1 MNIGILGGG
10 QLGRMIAMAGA
21 RLGCRFRVLDP
32 ADDAP
37 AARFAEHVCAPYDDP
52 RAVERF
58 ADGLDVVTY
67 EFENIP
73 PETLVQIHQTGIPVF
88 PPFTAL
94 VLGQDRISEK
104 NYFKEL
110 GIATPAY
117 VPVNSPEGILEGVRR
132 DVGLPAV
139 LKSRNYGYDGKG
151 QRVVFSEE
159 DVEAAWQE
167 VKRHSILEAA
177 VPFDRELSVI
187 AVRSRDGQVLFYPLV
202 ENRHKGGILRK
213 SIAPAPNASEELQSA
228 AREIAMKILNALDY
242 VGVLAV
248 ELFEVDGR
256 LLANEMA
263 PRVHNSGHWTIEG
276 AQTSQFENHLRAV
289 AGLPL
294 GSTELVAPCVMVN
307 LIGSIPPV
315 DEILAVAGASLH
327 LYDKA
332 PKPGR
337 KLGHVTI
344 RGAPGVDLEESAER
358 IEALLK

>member
-21 RLGCRFRVLDP
+21 RLGCRFRVLEP

-73 PETLVQIHQTGIPVF
+73 PETLVQIHQTGVPVH

-117 VPVNSPEGILEGVRR
+117 VPVNSPEGILDGVRY

-151 QRVVFSEE
+151 QRVIFAEE
-159 DVEAAWQE
+159 DVEPAWRA

-187 AVRSRDGQVLFYPLV
+187 AVRGGDGKVLFYPVV

-213 SIAPAPNASEELQSA
+213 SIAPAPDLSEELQSA
-228 AREIAMKILNALDY
+228 AREIATKLLNALDY

-248 ELFEVDGR
+248 ELFEVEGK

-276 AQTSQFENHLRAV
+276 AQTSQFENHVRAV

-294 GSTELVAPCVMVN
+294 GSTDLVAPCAMVN
-307 LIGSIPPV
+307 LIGSIPPAEEV
-315 DEILAVAGASLH
+315 LAVPGAHLH
-327 LYDKA
+327 LYDKS
-332 PKPGR
+332 PQPGR
-337 KLGHVTI
+337 KLGHVTV
-344 RGAPGVDLEESAER
+344 RSGPGVDVEASVAR
-358 IEALLK
+358 IEALFQ